1 MNILT
6 AAFFFV
12 LGGATVVA
20 LGVLGVRSFFDDIR
34 TFLQALLG

>member
-12 LGGATVVA
+12 LGGVTVVA
-20 LGVLGVRSFFDDIR
+20 LGVMGVQSFFDEIQ
-34 TFLQALLG
+34 TFLQSLFG

>member
-12 LGGATVVA
+12 MGGVTVVA
-20 LGVLGVRSFFDDIR
+20 LGVLGVRSFFDEIR
-34 TFLQALLG
+34 MFLQTLFG